1 MANYNKKKRKGL
13 AAILVMAIVIVLGGG
28 TAFAYP
34 YLETAYSPK
43 AQVLAALQTAGEE
56 SKQGMQTMIS
66 EVSDLLTGQ
75 TQLAGNVTFTR
86 AELDGKDYLKEH
98 VLSKGTFK
106 LQLDAAKRTVNGN
119 ITAEGSEKKREAEV
133 SVGEKDLKEFLKEAG
148 YESYYNRLHTIL
160 NSVDADTMQEYMQV
174 ADKLTEQAYG
184 AAGTVLNQSTYEK
197 EGKEM
202 LEINGTQLS
211 TVKYT
216 VTVGKEAWMAGV
228 EDFLNRVYADKE
240 LNSYTTM
247 LATFTGYSKYDL
259 QQQAETLF
267 SDFTQVNLYVY
278 LDKDKNL
285 VRLSTSFDTGFC
297 EAVLEA
303 QGLEKWNEQTA
314 VRIKSERSE
323 LTAVGE
329 NTDMVSKV
337 NLNVRYHETGS
348 QPSGTVALT
357 VEKQNN
363 YLSCTLGKVTAK
375 AKGHE
380 AAVEFTGE
388 CTYQF
393 R

>member
-75 TQLAGNVTFTR
+75 TQLTGNVTFTR

-98 VLSKGTFK
+98 GLSKGTFK

-119 ITAEGSEKKREAEV
+119 ITEEGSEKKREAEV

-197 EGKEM
+197 EGKET

-388 CTYQF
+388 CT
-393 R
+393 

>member
-1 MANYNKKKRKGL
+1 M
-13 AAILVMAIVIVLGGG
+13 
-28 TAFAYP
+28 
-34 YLETAYSPK
+34 
-43 AQVLAALQTAGEE
+43 
-56 SKQGMQTMIS
+56 
-66 EVSDLLTGQ
+66 
-75 TQLAGNVTFTR
+75 
-86 AELDGKDYLKEH
+86 
-98 VLSKGTFK
+98 
-106 LQLDAAKRTVNGN
+106 
-119 ITAEGSEKKREAEV
+119 
-133 SVGEKDLKEFLKEAG
+133 
-148 YESYYNRLHTIL
+148 
-160 NSVDADTMQEYMQV
+160 

-197 EGKEM
+197 EGKET

-297 EAVLEA
+297 EAVLEV

-329 NTDMVSKV
+329 NTDMGSKV

>member
-1 MANYNKKKRKGL
+1 MDGW
-13 AAILVMAIVIVLGGG
+13 
-28 TAFAYP
+28 T
-34 YLETAYSPK
+34 
-43 AQVLAALQTAGEE
+43 
-56 SKQGMQTMIS
+56 
-66 EVSDLLTGQ
+66 DLLTGQ
-75 TQLAGNVTFTR
+75 TQLTGNVTFTR

-98 VLSKGTFK
+98 GLSKGTFK

-174 ADKLTEQAYG
+174 ADKLTEQVYG

-197 EGKEM
+197 EGKET

-329 NTDMVSKV
+329 NTDMGSKV

>member
-1 MANYNKKKRKGL
+1 
-13 AAILVMAIVIVLGGG
+13 
-28 TAFAYP
+28 
-34 YLETAYSPK
+34 
-43 AQVLAALQTAGEE
+43 
-56 SKQGMQTMIS
+56 
-66 EVSDLLTGQ
+66 
-75 TQLAGNVTFTR
+75 
-86 AELDGKDYLKEH
+86 
-98 VLSKGTFK
+98 
-106 LQLDAAKRTVNGN
+106 
-119 ITAEGSEKKREAEV
+119 
-133 SVGEKDLKEFLKEAG
+133 
-148 YESYYNRLHTIL
+148 
-160 NSVDADTMQEYMQV
+160 
-174 ADKLTEQAYG
+174 
-184 AAGTVLNQSTYEK
+184 
-197 EGKEM
+197 
-202 LEINGTQLS
+202 
-211 TVKYT
+211 
-216 VTVGKEAWMAGV
+216 MAGV

-329 NTDMVSKV
+329 NTDMGSKV

-357 VEKQNN
+357 VGKQNN

>member
-75 TQLAGNVTFTR
+75 TQLTGNVTFTR

-98 VLSKGTFK
+98 GLSKGTFK

-119 ITAEGSEKKREAEV
+119 ITAEGSEKKRAAEV

-197 EGKEM
+197 EGKET

>member
-98 VLSKGTFK
+98 GLSKGTFK

-119 ITAEGSEKKREAEV
+119 ITAEGSEKKLEAEV

-197 EGKEM
+197 EGKET

-337 NLNVRYHETGS
+337 NLNVRYHEAGS

>member
-75 TQLAGNVTFTR
+75 TQLTGNVTFTR

-98 VLSKGTFK
+98 GLLKGTFK
-106 LQLDAAKRTVNGN
+106 LQLDAAKRTGNGN

-197 EGKEM
+197 EGKET

>member
-75 TQLAGNVTFTR
+75 TQLTGNVTFTR

-98 VLSKGTFK
+98 GLSKGTFK

-197 EGKEM
+197 EGKET

-216 VTVGKEAWMAGV
+216 VTVGKEAWMAGW
-228 EDFLNRVYADKE
+228 K
-240 LNSYTTM
+240 
-247 LATFTGYSKYDL
+247 
-259 QQQAETLF
+259 
-267 SDFTQVNLYVY
+267 
-278 LDKDKNL
+278 
-285 VRLSTSFDTGFC
+285 TS
-297 EAVLEA
+297 
-303 QGLEKWNEQTA
+303 
-314 VRIKSERSE
+314 
-323 LTAVGE
+323 
-329 NTDMVSKV
+329 
-337 NLNVRYHETGS
+337 
-348 QPSGTVALT
+348 
-357 VEKQNN
+357 
-363 YLSCTLGKVTAK
+363 
-375 AKGHE
+375 
-380 AAVEFTGE
+380 
-388 CTYQF
+388 
-393 R
+393 